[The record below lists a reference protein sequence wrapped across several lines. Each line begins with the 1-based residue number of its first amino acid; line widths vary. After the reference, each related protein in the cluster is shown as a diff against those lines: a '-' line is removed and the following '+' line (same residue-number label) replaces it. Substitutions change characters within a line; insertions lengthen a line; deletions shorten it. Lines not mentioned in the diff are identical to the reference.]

1 MVRPAAFGFNAE
13 TAASNAMQHRPEG
26 DAAALNQRA
35 RDESAGLQRALESE
49 GVRVLSAEDSVS
61 PAKPDALFP
70 NNWVSFH
77 ADGTLVL
84 YPMLGATRR
93 LERRTEIVD
102 AVCATFGF
110 QPRRRLDLSAEENSG
125 RFLEG
130 TGSLVLDHVGR
141 VAYACRS
148 PRTDESLV
156 REWARLMDFEPVV
169 FDATDAAGQ
178 PYYHTNVMMWIGT
191 RCAMVCTESIAAA
204 DRERVR
210 ASLAAG
216 GRELLEIDRAAVDAL
231 RGQHARARQLG
242 RGAGRL
248 FGAGDVRHGA
258 RGARRA
264 HAAAAVGLRR
274 CDARRAGADHRTGRR
289 RQRALHAGRS
299 AGAAGLSGP
308 ASDGVDAGSAAT
320 LAQRVFGALADGAV
334 HSGEQLAASQA
345 VTRSAIWKT
354 VGTLQELGVPVESVP
369 SRGYRLA
376 MPLVPLDGARI
387 RELLDPQVRARMRS
401 AEVAWSL
408 ASTNSALARAQRAS
422 RARRAS
428 GRALRFPGG

>member
-13 TAASNAMQHRPEG
+13 TAASNAMQHRPQG

-35 RDESAGLQRALESE
+35 REESAGLQRALESE
-49 GVRVLSAEDSVS
+49 GVRVLPAEDSVS

-93 LERRTEIVD
+93 LERRAEIVD

-110 QPRRRLDLSAEENSG
+110 QPRRRLDLSPEEKGG

-178 PYYHTNVMMWIGT
+178 SYYHTNVMMWIGS

-216 GRELLEIDRAAVDAL
+216 GRELLEIDRAAVDCFAGNMLELASWDEAL
-231 RGQHARARQLG
+231 
-242 RGAGRL
+242 
-248 FGAGDVRHGA
+248 GDCSVLVMSA
-258 RGARRA
+258 AA
-264 HAAAAVGLRR
+264 HAAL
-274 CDARRAGADHRTGRR
+274 AGPML
-289 RQRALHAGRS
+289 QR
-299 AGAAGLSGP
+299 LSGC
-308 ASDGVDAGSAAT
+308 VDAM
-320 LAQRVFGALADGAV
+320 LA
-334 HSGEQLAASQA
+334 
-345 VTRSAIWKT
+345 
-354 VGTLQELGVPVESVP
+354 VPVPTIEQVGGGSV
-369 SRGYRLA
+369 RCMLA
-376 MPLVPLDGARI
+376 EVP
-387 RELLDPQVRARMRS
+387 ELLA
-401 AEVAWSL
+401 
-408 ASTNSALARAQRAS
+408 
-422 RARRAS
+422 
-428 GRALRFPGG
+428 

>member
-1 MVRPAAFGFNAE
+1 
-13 TAASNAMQHRPEG
+13 
-26 DAAALNQRA
+26 
-35 RDESAGLQRALESE
+35 
-49 GVRVLSAEDSVS
+49 VRVLPAEDSVS

-93 LERRTEIVD
+93 LERRSEIVD

-191 RCAMVCTESIAAA
+191 RCAMVCTESIVAA

-216 GRELLEIDRAAVDAL
+216 GRELLEIDRAAVDCFAGNMLELASWDEAL
-231 RGQHARARQLG
+231 
-242 RGAGRL
+242 
-248 FGAGDVRHGA
+248 GDCSVLVMSA
-258 RGARRA
+258 AA
-264 HAAAAVGLRR
+264 HAAL
-274 CDARRAGADHRTGRR
+274 
-289 RQRALHAGRS
+289 AGRTLQR
-299 AGAAGLSGP
+299 LSGC
-308 ASDGVDAGSAAT
+308 VDAM
-320 LAQRVFGALADGAV
+320 LA
-334 HSGEQLAASQA
+334 
-345 VTRSAIWKT
+345 
-354 VGTLQELGVPVESVP
+354 VPVPTIEQVGGGSV
-369 SRGYRLA
+369 RCMLA
-376 MPLVPLDGARI
+376 EVP
-387 RELLDPQVRARMRS
+387 ELLP
-401 AEVAWSL
+401 
-408 ASTNSALARAQRAS
+408 
-422 RARRAS
+422 
-428 GRALRFPGG
+428 